1 MAHGSKIRTISH
13 DTQGGGVVVVEVGGE
28 ESEDRWWH
36 SLEVNGG
43 YNLFVRFLYKQVL
56 IKFQA
61 QPLWVR

>member
-13 DTQGGGVVVVEVGGE
+13 DTQGGGGGGGGRE